1 MTIEATVAKAAVQAM
16 QDRAD
21 AIQGDR
27 EWGETGTR
35 IVAALRGGQAWPCG
49 TRQVT
54 ARVAPGHYGHLA
66 GESLDY
72 ASARCGLPLGE
83 IVQLAA
89 DTALL
94 TWPAS

>member
-1 MTIEATVAKAAVQAM
+1 MTIETTVAKEVVQAM

-27 EWGETGTR
+27 DWGETGTR
-35 IVAALRGGQAWPCG
+35 IVATLRGGQAWPSG

-54 ARVAPGHYGHLA
+54 ARVAPGHYGHVA
-66 GESLDY
+66 GESLDH
-72 ASARCGLPLGE
+72 ASARCDLPLGE

-89 DTALL
+89 GTALL